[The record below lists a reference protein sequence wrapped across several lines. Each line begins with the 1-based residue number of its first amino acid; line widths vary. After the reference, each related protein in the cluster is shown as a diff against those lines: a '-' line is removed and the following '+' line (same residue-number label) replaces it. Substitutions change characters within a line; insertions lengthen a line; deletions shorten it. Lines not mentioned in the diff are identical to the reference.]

1 MSYSADEM
9 IISESDFDWI
19 RDGDSEIT
27 QVDRERERVWK
38 LLNST
43 SCISDMSGDNAD

>member
-27 QVDRERERVWK
+27 QVDREREREFGKYLTV
-38 LLNST
+38 LVVFQ
-43 SCISDMSGDNAD
+43 I